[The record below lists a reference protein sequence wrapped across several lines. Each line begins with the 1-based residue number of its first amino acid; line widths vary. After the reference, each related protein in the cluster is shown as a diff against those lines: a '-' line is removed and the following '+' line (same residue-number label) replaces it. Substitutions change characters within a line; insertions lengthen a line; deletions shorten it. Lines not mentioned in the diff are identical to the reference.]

1 MKMRSF
7 LAVPVLI
14 SAMLHGVAEEPP
26 RLTLAR
32 EANWL
37 IVRGAQI
44 PGGEIRTNY
53 LEAYCRAGSTDA
65 DWGQHTVIPH
75 RSEVVSA
82 GEGKIMRLRDTL
94 ADGVIVEHT
103 ITAKSDA
110 VEFELIARNPT
121 DKASEAHW
129 AQPCVR
135 LSAFTGFDEKSASN
149 ATDYLPKCFI
159 FLDGLL
165 TRMPTRDWAAQ
176 ARYTPGQVWC
186 PRGVPRSDVNPRP
199 LSPLVPSHGL
209 VGCFSADGKMIYAS
223 AWEPYQELFQGVVR
237 CLHSDFRIGGLAP
250 AETKKIRGKMY
261 LVPADPDALLARY
274 AKDFPEHALR

>member
-110 VEFELIARNPT
+110 VEF
-121 DKASEAHW
+121 
-129 AQPCVR
+129 
-135 LSAFTGFDEKSASN
+135 
-149 ATDYLPKCFI
+149 
-159 FLDGLL
+159 
-165 TRMPTRDWAAQ
+165 
-176 ARYTPGQVWC
+176 
-186 PRGVPRSDVNPRP
+186 
-199 LSPLVPSHGL
+199 
-209 VGCFSADGKMIYAS
+209 
-223 AWEPYQELFQGVVR
+223 
-237 CLHSDFRIGGLAP
+237 
-250 AETKKIRGKMY
+250 
-261 LVPADPDALLARY
+261 
-274 AKDFPEHALR
+274 